1 MKNIL
6 AFLTSYKAKK
16 AQFDALKE
24 ELENMKTELE
34 TYTKENYESDEN
46 NKYKF
51 TCGQYTV
58 TITPCTKTDIDKKR
72 LENELPDIARQ
83 YLKITEYSRTTVK

>member
-6 AFLTSYKAKK
+6 TFLTSYKAKK

-34 TYTKENYESDEN
+34 TYTKENYTSDEN

-72 LENELPDIARQ
+72 LENELPDIARR
-83 YLKITEYSRTTVK
+83 YSKITEYSRTTVK